1 MKRLF
6 LISIFLMVTLV
17 IRAAASVTLAWNA
30 STDPIVVGY
39 NIYYGSA
46 TGVYTNEV
54 NCGNV
59 TNFTISGLVSG
70 VTYHFVATTYSSSGL
85 ESPFSNECVYTVPN
99 PVPPPAAPTNLRK
112 ALAIIARRFMIIH
125 G

>member
-6 LISIFLMVTLV
+6 LISSFLMVTLFAHAV
-17 IRAAASVTLAWNA
+17 ASVTLAWNA

-39 NIYYGSA
+39 NIYYGSV

-54 NCGNV
+54 NCGNA

-70 VTYHFVATTYSSSGL
+70 VTYHFVATTYSSGGL
-85 ESPFSNECVYTVPN
+85 ESPFSSECVYTVPN

-112 ALAIIARRFMIIH
+112 ALATIVRRFAIVH